1 LPFFLMDKR
10 SRLFVAGCLVRVEA
24 FEEFTDK
31 SEKARS
37 NTSDL
42 ILAAKMKPT
51 IAIIGCG
58 TVGAAMGK
66 LLAAA
71 GYPITGVAARS
82 LDTAGR
88 AAKMVGA
95 EQFSD
100 CPWDMSRR
108 GEVVFVTTPDDV
120 IESTCKA
127 MVEHQGFGKNAVVIH
142 CSGALSS
149 AILSSARRCGA
160 RVATLHPLQ
169 SFASVDQAVKLV
181 PGSFCAIEGDKT
193 ALPVVR
199 QLVEDVGG
207 VLMEITPEGKS
218 LYHAAAV
225 AASNYLVTLMHL
237 ALELDRAAGIP
248 PDVSFRA
255 LLPLV
260 RGTLSNIGA
269 KGIPEAL
276 TGPIARGDVDTV
288 AAHLRAIEARAPEF
302 LMIYKTLG
310 LYTMDL
316 ARDKGACGKEAAEK
330 LAALLQPGRPRGDA

>member
-1 LPFFLMDKR
+1 M
-10 SRLFVAGCLVRVEA
+10 EA

>member
-1 LPFFLMDKR
+1 LLLAPILCPLGEGNPLIVGKVKFT
-10 SRLFVAGCLVRVEA
+10 VAIV
-24 FEEFTDK
+24 
-31 SEKARS
+31 
-37 NTSDL
+37 
-42 ILAAKMKPT
+42 
-51 IAIIGCG
+51 GCG
-58 TVGAAMGK
+58 TVGTAMGK
-66 LLAAA
+66 LLAGA
-71 GYPITGVAARS
+71 GYHIRGVATRS

-88 AAKMVGA
+88 AAKMMGA

-100 CPWDMSRR
+100 CPWDMSQQAQ
-108 GEVVFVTTPDDV
+108 VVFVTTPDDA

-127 MVEHQGFGKNAVVIH
+127 IVEHQGFDKNAVVIH